1 VPDLPYAYEA
11 LEPHIDAATM
21 KFHHDKHHLAYVT
34 NANKAVA
41 GKEAGPIL
49 DQQKG
54 AIKVC
59 ILKIYYTP
67 AISELYD
74 ALLRWTSLLLRHEHN
89 AELS

>member
-54 AIKVC
+54 AIKAC
-59 ILKIYYTP
+59 IHTNYFAILLPYLNFVMLYT
-67 AISELYD
+67 
-74 ALLRWTSLLLRHEHN
+74 
-89 AELS
+89 